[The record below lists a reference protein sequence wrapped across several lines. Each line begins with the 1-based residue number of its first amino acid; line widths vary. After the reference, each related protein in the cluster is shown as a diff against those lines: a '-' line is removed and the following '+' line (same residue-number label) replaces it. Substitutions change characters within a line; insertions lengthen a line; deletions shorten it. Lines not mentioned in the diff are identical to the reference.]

1 MATISNIRQW
11 MEASEPDY
19 YMMFVKA
26 FIPYNA
32 WYMTNFYNEDANRTN
47 DRAIMD
53 YMKNAKPGENHY
65 KDRIISLL
73 KNSTTE
79 AMDFKKYVAALHY
92 ELRNHPIPNIE
103 EGVSLSQ
110 VYLSNEKAEEYD
122 PVEIDDYTYSARND
136 TTLPKS
142 SPRWILEVIN
152 TSTKDTE
159 YMVSIHKPSLHEL
172 VHTSDFIELPS
183 DKMREG
189 MKKALNQ
196 VIPNRTES
204 VVMREYDGEV
214 KDVPEDS
221 ILIGESKKVCLI
233 NNRDKIARAIM
244 QIIYE
249 LRCKLFH
256 GEIAPTSDYKRVYEY
271 AFYIQKMLIKNLV

>member
-11 MEASEPDY
+11 LEASDPDY

-32 WYMTNFYNEDANRTN
+32 WYMINFYSEDEKRTN

-53 YMKNAKPGENHY
+53 FMKEAKPGENVY
-65 KDRIISLL
+65 KDKIINLL
-73 KNSTTE
+73 KNKTSE
-79 AMDFKKYVAALHY
+79 ALAFQNYVANLHF
-92 ELRNHPIPNIE
+92 ELKSHPIPNVE
-103 EGVSLSQ
+103 EAISLSQ
-110 VYLSNEKAEEYD
+110 VCISNETSDEYE

-152 TSTKDTE
+152 TNTKDTE
-159 YMVSIHKPSLHEL
+159 KMVSIHKPSLHEL
-172 VHTSDFIELPS
+172 VRNCDFIGLPS

-189 MKKALNQ
+189 LKKALNL
-196 VIPNRTES
+196 VMPNRAES
-204 VVMREYDGEV
+204 VVLKEYEG
-214 KDVPEDS
+214 DVTDAPDDS
-221 ILIGESKKVCLI
+221 IIIGDVKKVCLV

-256 GEIAPTSDYKRVYEY
+256 GEIAPTTDFKQVYEY
-271 AFYIQKMLIKNLV
+271 AYYIQKMLIKNLV

>member
-1 MATISNIRQW
+1 MATISSIKQW

-32 WYMTNFYNEDANRTN
+32 WYMTNFYSEDDNRMS

-53 YMKNAKPGENHY
+53 YMKNARHGENKY
-65 KDRIISLL
+65 KDNIMSLL
-73 KNSTTE
+73 KNRTAE
-79 AMDFKKYVAALHY
+79 ALSFQNYVVALHY
-92 ELRNHPIPNIE
+92 ELQSHPIPNIE
-103 EGVSLSQ
+103 EAISLSQ
-110 VYLSNEKAEEYD
+110 VCISSENPEEYT
-122 PVEIDDYTYSARND
+122 PVEIDDYTYSVRHD

-142 SPRWILEVIN
+142 SPRWILEVIH
-152 TSTKDTE
+152 TSTTDTE
-159 YMVSIHKPSLHEL
+159 HMVYIHRPSLHEL
-172 VHTSDFIELPS
+172 VQNSGFIGLPS

-189 MKKALNQ
+189 LKKALNLA
-196 VIPNRTES
+196 IPNRTES
-204 VVMREYDGEV
+204 VVLKEYEGEV
-214 KDVPEDS
+214 TDVPEDGV
-221 ILIGESKKVCLI
+221 LFGETKKVCLVD
-233 NNRDKIARAIM
+233 NRDKIARAIM

-256 GEIAPTSDYKRVYEY
+256 GEIAPTSDYKRIYEY